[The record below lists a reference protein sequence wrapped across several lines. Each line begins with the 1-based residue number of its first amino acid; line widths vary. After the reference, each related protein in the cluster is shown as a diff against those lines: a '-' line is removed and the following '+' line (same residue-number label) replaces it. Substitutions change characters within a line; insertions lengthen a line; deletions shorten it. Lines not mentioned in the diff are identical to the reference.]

1 MFQLR
6 VEAYDLGIPTP
17 LSSDLDLSIYVRNV
31 NDHQPQFLIDEF
43 TINFTGNEKKQIACD
58 NLVRD
63 ASFRSF
69 RRLFCNFSPVVFS

>member
-1 MFQLR
+1 MNINLPRIRIFQLR

-43 TINFTGNEKKQIACD
+43 TINFTGKMPIYN
-58 NLVRD
+58 N
-63 ASFRSF
+63 
-69 RRLFCNFSPVVFS
+69 

>member
-1 MFQLR
+1 LYCTIVYTVLTFQLR

-43 TINFTGNEKKQIACD
+43 TINFTGKKVGWGTGI
-58 NLVRD
+58 VY
-63 ASFRSF
+63 ASMSY
-69 RRLFCNFSPVVFS
+69 VD